1 MALCQTDPR
10 PADLQ
15 RSSPSTAAAVQ
26 HACVVGGGLAGL
38 ACSIAVA
45 SRGVRVDL
53 FDQAHALPTAPAF
66 VEIVPNMLR
75 DLVPLGVADDCVRAG
90 FAYQGLDVIDRQG
103 RLRLEIPTPP
113 LAGMRY
119 PAALGIEHD
128 ALLRILDRRAQACG
142 VQMHRGAEVAGME
155 PRGEAAALRLVSGA
169 EVPTELVILAAGAG
183 SQLRTDLF
191 PHAVDLPD
199 LTDIAQ
205 VWWYA
210 LVRRPLAL
218 QRATVFVGSAGHKV
232 MVVPVRGDLAGIA
245 LIEPARRC
253 DSVSATLPAAH
264 VRTALLQFPGLVQ
277 ELARQLHDDTPVAR
291 RPVYSAFLPEP
302 WHHGQVIVVGNAA
315 HSMPPHFGQAGAQ
328 ALEDASVLADLLVR
342 ARDAF
347 EVAQSFTAR
356 RYLRARQIHE
366 IAATAARWDLEPE
379 SATDLAELS
388 ERLSRLVAEPA

>member
-1 MALCQTDPR
+1 MALCQTDPQ

-53 FDQAHALPTAPAF
+53 FDQAHSLPSASAF

-75 DLVPLGVADDCVRAG
+75 DLVALGVGDDCVRAG
-90 FAYQGLDVIDRQG
+90 FAYQGLDVVDRQG
-103 RLRLEIPTPP
+103 RLRLEIPTPR

-128 ALLRILDRRAQACG
+128 VLLRILDRRAQACG
-142 VQMHRGAEVAGME
+142 VRMHRGAVVTGLEQ
-155 PRGEAAALRLVSGA
+155 RGETAAIRLVSGA
-169 EVPTELVILAAGAG
+169 DVPTELVILAAGAG
-183 SQLRTDLF
+183 SALRATHF

-218 QRATVFVGSAGHKV
+218 QRATVFVGSAGRKV

-245 LIEPARRC
+245 LIEPEQHG
-253 DSVSATLPAAH
+253 DSVVPTLPAAH
-264 VRTALLQFPGLVQ
+264 LRTALLQFPSLVQ
-277 ELARQLHDDTPVAR
+277 ELARQLQDDTPVAR
-291 RPVYSAFLPEP
+291 RPVYSALLPEP

-328 ALEDASVLADLLVR
+328 ALEDASVLSDLLAS
-342 ARDAF
+342 ARHAS
-347 EVAQSFTAR
+347 ELAQAFTAR
-356 RYLRARQIHE
+356 RCLRARQIHD

-379 SATDLAELS
+379 SATDLGELS

>member
-10 PADLQ
+10 PAGSQ
-15 RSSPSTAAAVQ
+15 QGSRAAAVQ

-53 FDQAHALPTAPAF
+53 FDQAHTLPTVPAF

-103 RLRLEIPTPP
+103 RLRLEIPTPR
-113 LAGMRY
+113 LAGIRY

-128 ALLRILDRRAQACG
+128 ELLRILDRRALACG
-142 VQMHRGAEVAGME
+142 VRMHRGAAVAGME
-155 PRGEAAALRLVSGA
+155 QFGDAAALRLVSGA
-169 EVPTELVILAAGAG
+169 AVPTEMVILAAGAG
-183 SQLRTDLF
+183 SQLRTSLF
-191 PHAVDLPD
+191 PHAVDRPD

-218 QRATVFVGSAGHKV
+218 QRATVFVGGAGHKV

-245 LIEPARRC
+245 LIEPARHV
-253 DSVSATLPAAH
+253 DSVASAPPAAYL
-264 VRTALLQFPGLVQ
+264 RKALRQFPGQVQ

-291 RPVYSAFLPEP
+291 RPVYSALLPEP
-302 WHHGQVIVVGNAA
+302 WHHGQVVVVGNAA

-328 ALEDASVLADLLVR
+328 ALEDAWVLSDLLGSARVGADL
-342 ARDAF
+342 
-347 EVAQSFTAR
+347 AQAFTAR
-356 RYLRARQIHE
+356 RFPRARQIHE